1 MDYGTQGLRQNLGQ
15 PKIAFFV
22 TSVTSFASKTQT
34 PTWRYDKSA
43 VNVPL
48 LKEQGQQMQKETKLI
63 SAIGTVT
70 TLSGA
75 GILWVLDG
83 LSGLP
88 SIGLLMGIGLGAIAI
103 TGATSAWLRSRHRRQ
118 IMGMRDSAL
127 W

>member
-15 PKIAFFV
+15 LKIAFFV
-22 TSVTSFASKTQT
+22 TPVTSFASKKQI

-43 VNVPL
+43 VKVPL
-48 LKEQGQQMQKETKLI
+48 LKEQGQRMQKETKLI
-63 SAIGTVT
+63 CAIGTVT

-75 GILWVLDG
+75 GILWVSDG
-83 LSGLP
+83 LSGWP
-88 SIGLLMGIGLGAIAI
+88 SIGLLAAVGLGAAVI
-103 TGATSAWLRSRHRRQ
+103 TGVARAWLRNRHRRH

>member
-1 MDYGTQGLRQNLGQ
+1 MDYGTQGLRRNLGQ
-15 PKIAFFV
+15 PKIVFFV
-22 TSVTSFASKTQT
+22 TPVTSFASKTQI
-34 PTWRYDKSA
+34 PTCRYDKSA

-48 LKEQGQQMQKETKLI
+48 LKEQGQRMQKETKFI

-75 GILWVLDG
+75 GILWVLDD
-83 LSGLP
+83 LSGWP
-88 SIGLLMGIGLGAIAI
+88 STGLLVAVGLGAAAV
-103 TGATSAWLRSRHRRQ
+103 TGVASAWLRNRHRRH